1 VIQIL
6 AGKAKQIAKRE
17 VDEVSPE
24 EVGSRQGIA
33 KREVD
38 EVSPEENWQSTRE
51 SQRESRG
58 KSEVDEVSPEAGSQR
73 QNARRKTSEANA
85 GCQGDERRPARRL
98 AVDVEVDE

>member
-38 EVSPEENWQSTRE
+38 EVSPEETG
-51 SQRESRG
+51 SRQENR
-58 KSEVDEVSPEAGSQR
+58 KEKVAGSQKLMR
-73 QNARRKTSEANA
+73 
-85 GCQGDERRPARRL
+85 
-98 AVDVEVDE
+98 

>member
-1 VIQIL
+1 MAQGRRRAIQIT
-6 AGKAKQIAKRE
+6 AGKAKQ
-17 VDEVSPE
+17 
-24 EVGSRQGIA
+24 IA

-73 QNARRKTSEANA
+73 GNARRKTSEANA
-85 GCQGDERRPARRL
+85 GRQR
-98 AVDVEVDE
+98 